1 MDPRLWQEQ
10 LIGLFCYVS
19 QQYRSGLWVEAERFS
34 PNDTPRFSDEEVLT
48 VYLFGLWQHLTT
60 LAAIHAYTR
69 AHLAAWFPHL
79 PSYGGFVQRL
89 NRLHALLAA
98 LDEQL
103 LDRSA
108 AAREAGGHTWV
119 VDSLPI
125 LLAQQVRSGRARVAP
140 EAADKGYCSSKKQY
154 YYGVKLHLLGQH
166 RPGALPR
173 PELVVFSRASEGDL
187 PVLKLYS
194 HRLPAGE
201 LFADKIYRDQQ
212 WQGDL
217 DTIQHL
223 RLHTPVKRKVG
234 QESLD
239 AADRLYSRAVSRV
252 RQPIESLFHWIDEK
266 TGLQCASRVRSTA
279 GLWVHLFGRLAAALL
294 LLVLNP

>member
-19 QQYRSGLWVEAERFS
+19 QQYRAHLWVQAQRFS
-34 PNDTPRFSDEEVLT
+34 PNATPRFSDEEVLT
-48 VYLFGLWQHLTT
+48 VYVFGLWQHLNTV
-60 LAAIHAYTR
+60 AAIHAYTR

-79 PSYGGFVQRL
+79 PSYAGFVQRL
-89 NRLHALLAA
+89 NRLPDLLAA
-98 LDEQL
+98 LGAQL
-103 LDRSA
+103 LERSA
-108 AAREAGGHTWV
+108 PEREAAGHTWV

-140 EAADKGYCSSKKQY
+140 EAADKGYCGSKKQY

-173 PELVVFSRASEGDL
+173 PELVILSRASEGDL

-194 HRLPAGE
+194 HCLPPGE

-212 WQGDL
+212 WQADL
-217 DTIQHL
+217 DASQHL
-223 RLHTPVKRKVG
+223 RLHTPIKRKVG

-266 TGLQCASRVRSTA
+266 TGIQAAFRVRSTA
-279 GLWVHLFGRLAAALL
+279 GLWVHVFGRLAAALL
-294 LLVLNP
+294 LLALNS